1 MGEIIIKFQI
11 WSSQENS
18 NLPYF
23 YGRSKTVSPEN
34 LFGVA
39 MDSSAPMKI
48 EFSSEESKNANA
60 IVLETTQLGGDLNMV
75 LFLGPS
81 KKDLVTQFVQTFGK

>member
-1 MGEIIIKFQI
+1 MILKFQI
-11 WSSQENS
+11 WNSKENS

-23 YGRSKTVSPEN
+23 YGGLKTASPEN
-34 LFGVA
+34 LLAVA

-48 EFSSEESKNANA
+48 GFSSEGTKNSNA
-60 IVLETTQLGGDLNMV
+60 MVMETTQLGGDLNMV

-81 KKDLVTQFVQTFGK
+81 KKDLATQFVQTFGE